1 MQRTRKLTLVVGVT
15 VAVLL
20 LAACSSSSSSSS
32 TGTAGGTGTS
42 PAAAGTD
49 VAGKTA
55 FAIEAQDFSFSPNSL
70 TGSPGQSLEITV
82 TNKGSATHT
91 FTIDSENV
99 SVELAPGDSQKVTVT
114 FPESGSVEFY
124 CKFHVG
130 SGMKGTLQV
139 A

>member
-1 MQRTRKLTLVVGVT
+1 MQRTRKLSIVIGVT
-15 VAVLL
+15 AVVLL

-32 TGTAGGTGTS
+32 SSAAGGATTS

-49 VAGKTA
+49 VSGKTT
-55 FAIEAQDFSFSPNSL
+55 FAIDAQDFSFSPNAL
-70 TGSPGQSLEITV
+70 TGSAGQSLSITV

-99 SVELAPGDSQKVTVT
+99 DVELAPGDSQKVTVT

-124 CKFHVG
+124 CKFHVS

>member
-1 MQRTRKLTLVVGVT
+1 MQPTRQLTIVIGVT
-15 VAVLL
+15 AAVLL

-32 TGTAGGTGTS
+32 TGATETS
-42 PAAAGTD
+42 PAVAGTD
-49 VAGKTA
+49 VQGKTT
-55 FAIEAQDFSFSPNSL
+55 FAIDEQDFSFSPNAL
-70 TGSPGQSLEITV
+70 TGSPGQSLAITV

-124 CKFHVG
+124 CQFHVG

>member
-1 MQRTRKLTLVVGVT
+1 MQRTRKLTIVIGVT
-15 VAVLL
+15 AAVLL

-32 TGTAGGTGTS
+32 TGATGGTETS
-42 PAAAGTD
+42 PAVAGTD
-49 VAGKTA
+49 VQGKTT
-55 FAIEAQDFSFSPNSL
+55 FAIDAQDFSFSPNAL
-70 TGSPGQSLEITV
+70 TGSPGQSLAITV

-124 CKFHVG
+124 CQFHVG